1 MALPAT
7 PIVKINLTQG
17 ASFGTVMV
25 LGTGQ
30 LGFAE
35 LGTVVPNIVDVSA
48 SVLKISSRRER
59 SLLQDKY
66 ISATAVVR
74 VNDPTGNWN
83 PQNTSS
89 IYYPNVQ
96 PLRKIQIQADYGG
109 TLYPIFSGYITEYK
123 YTYPTSQET
132 GFVDFI
138 CYDAFRLF
146 FNSNVNVVTGATAG
160 QDTGTRVGKILD
172 MVSFAPSQRSIQTG
186 NTTCQVDPGGTRSV
200 LQACQTL
207 EFTEQGAFYIDKEG
221 KAVFKNRQYVVDA
234 QSASPTKFSNV
245 TGSPDIN
252 YSGIQ
257 FNFDDKT
264 IVNSATVTRVGGTAQ
279 TATDATSIAAYF
291 THAITAPDM
300 LMQTDANAL
309 ALATAYVTSRKD
321 TTIRID
327 SITLDLVTLAY
338 GAGIV
343 AALDLDYFDTM
354 EITNDGQGGSTI
366 VKTLQCQGVGHDI
379 TPNTWTTVLT
389 TQEALLDVMYQN

>member
-17 ASFGTVMV
+17 ATFGTAMI
-25 LGTGQ
+25 LGTGK
-30 LGFAE
+30 LGAAE
-35 LGTVVPNIVDVSA
+35 LAATIPTIVDVSA
-48 SVLKISSRRER
+48 SVLKISTRRER
-59 SLLQDKY
+59 NLLQDKY
-66 ISATAVVR
+66 ISSTAVVR
-74 VNDPTGNWN
+74 VNDPTGIWN

-96 PLRKIQIQADYGG
+96 PLRQIQIQAIYSGTTYG
-109 TLYPIFSGYITEYK
+109 IFAGYITEYK

-138 CYDAFRLF
+138 CYDGFRLL
-146 FNSNVNVVTGATAG
+146 FNSNVTTVTGGTAG
-160 QDTGTRVGKILD
+160 QDTGTRIGKILD
-172 MVSFAPSQRSIQTG
+172 MVTWPNSYRSIQTG
-186 NTTCQVDPGGTRSV
+186 NTTCQVDPGTTRSV
-200 LQACQTL
+200 LQAVQTA

-245 TGSPDIN
+245 TGSSDIS

-264 IVNSATVTRVGGTAQ
+264 IVNSATVTRIGGTAQ
-279 TATDATSIAAYF
+279 NYSDATSIASYF
-291 THAITAPDM
+291 THAVTAPEM

-309 ALATAYVTSRKD
+309 ALATAYVTSRKE

-327 SITLDLVTLAY
+327 SITLDLVTLVY
-338 GAGIV
+338 GAGVI

-354 EITNDGQGGSTI
+354 QITNDGQGGSTI
-366 VKTLQCQGVGHDI
+366 VKTLQCQGVAHDI
-379 TPNTWTTVLT
+379 TPNTWQTVLT
-389 TQEALLDVMYQN
+389 TQEPLLDVMY